1 MTIAPP
7 EPSRI
12 GNLLPAIVLFILMTA
27 GWSPAIAEET
37 GHHAPSEKHQHQHPA
52 PTPEQTDA
60 VALDE
65 KLGSPIPLDLSLR
78 DEQGREVQLRDLITK
93 PTIIAPVYYRCPNVC
108 NFLQAGL
115 AQALPKMKLKPGQD
129 YQVLSFSFDETEK
142 PDLAASS
149 KKNYFMA
156 MGSADFPED
165 AWRFLTAD
173 KQTIMQLT
181 GSAGYR
187 FQRQGVEFLHPVAVF
202 VVSPEGKIVRYLH
215 GTRFLPMDLTLS
227 LVEASEGRVGST
239 IRKMVS
245 LCFSYD
251 PEKKTYVFNLLRVSA
266 TVVLLTAGS
275 FLAVLIFTG
284 KKKKQHRN

>member
-1 MTIAPP
+1 MNAPP
-7 EPSRI
+7 EPFRP
-12 GNLLPAIVLFILMTA
+12 GLLLSTIVLIILISA
-27 GWSPAIAEET
+27 GWSPAMGEEMAHHPPAE
-37 GHHAPSEKHQHQHPA
+37 AHQHQHP
-52 PTPEQTDA
+52 TPAAEQAEA
-60 VALDE
+60 VGLDE
-65 KLGSPIPLDLSLR
+65 KLGSQIPLDLSFR
-78 DEQGREVQLRDLITK
+78 DEQGHEVKLKDLITK

-115 AQALPKMKLKPGQD
+115 AQSLPKMKLKPGQD

-142 PDLAASS
+142 PELAASS

-156 MGSADFPED
+156 MGGADFPEES
-165 AWRFLTAD
+165 WRFLTAD

-187 FQRQGVEFLHPVAVF
+187 FQRQGVEFLHPVAIF
-202 VVSPEGKIVRYLH
+202 VVSSEGKIVRYLQ

-251 PEKKTYVFNLLRVSA
+251 PAKKTYVFNILRVSA
-266 TVVLLTAGS
+266 TVILLTAGS
-275 FLAVLIFTG
+275 FMAFLIFTG
-284 KKKKQHRN
+284 KKKKQNRN